1 MTRCR
6 WQRCVEIL
14 VVFLI
19 AFLPRAIYPISR
31 PTQWYTRSVMFIQSV
46 LDGDWGETAY
56 SEHPGVTTMWLSG
69 VALRLAGVA
78 PEQRPEGLYVDPDS
92 LTARESAIGVL
103 PLALVS
109 AALIELAYLLL
120 VRLFNRTVAFSAA
133 LLVALDPFFL
143 ANSKVMHVDGLLA
156 AFMCSSALAL
166 LLFVS
171 ERRWRWVVLAGV
183 LAGLALLTKSPALFL
198 WPFTALCLGVSTL
211 VAWAEHLRNPQ
222 SALRTPQS
230 AFRIPH
236 SALPTPHSAFR
247 IPHSAFH
254 VGGLWRLARRNV
266 LAGLAWL
273 GSLVLVYWTLFPAMW
288 VHPVETLKS
297 VYARALL
304 RVGWAHPNPIYFL
317 GRAFIGDPGP
327 TYYLYTWGYKVTSV
341 VAVFALVALLVAA
354 FGKGIPRHK
363 RMMVGLILAFA
374 FFFTIQMMLG
384 AKKMPR
390 YLLPAFPM
398 VDVLA
403 GVGLVWWA
411 ECIAYRLSQITNRKS
426 ANLHSSFSRTLIAA
440 GLLIQALL
448 VLPRH
453 PYYDTYFSELAG
465 GARAGIAAL
474 STQWQGEGLDLAA
487 RRLNALPEAGQQT
500 VGSHRAALFH
510 QYFVGQAVDVQ
521 VPADWYVLGIHN
533 VLKGGEEGEE
543 QAVDF
548 YRRRQAWDSVAFDG
562 IPYVWIYRA
571 ATGPD
576 HPVAFTFEHGIQ
588 LVGYDVA
595 PPPYHPGQTLRLQVY
610 WLAQQR
616 PAEDYTVF
624 VHLLDGAGQL
634 VAQQDNPPVR
644 GTRPTSTWEPGAVIV
659 DPYDLSIPDDAVPG
673 RMYSSAYTLMV
684 GLYRWPDLTRLPV
697 RNQEGTALPDDR
709 ALLAT
714 VNVERE
720 PRAPAA
726 VWVARGLACLVVLSA
741 VVGFRRQR
749 G

>member
-1 MTRCR
+1 
-6 WQRCVEIL
+6 
-14 VVFLI
+14 
-19 AFLPRAIYPISR
+19 
-31 PTQWYTRSVMFIQSV
+31 
-46 LDGDWGETAY
+46 
-56 SEHPGVTTMWLSG
+56 
-69 VALRLAGVA
+69 
-78 PEQRPEGLYVDPDS
+78 
-92 LTARESAIGVL
+92 
-103 PLALVS
+103 
-109 AALIELAYLLL
+109 
-120 VRLFNRTVAFSAA
+120 
-133 LLVALDPFFL
+133 
-143 ANSKVMHVDGLLA
+143 
-156 AFMCSSALAL
+156 
-166 LLFVS
+166 
-171 ERRWRWVVLAGV
+171 
-183 LAGLALLTKSPALFL
+183 
-198 WPFTALCLGVSTL
+198 
-211 VAWAEHLRNPQ
+211 
-222 SALRTPQS
+222 
-230 AFRIPH
+230 
-236 SALPTPHSAFR
+236 
-247 IPHSAFH
+247 
-254 VGGLWRLARRNV
+254 V

-273 GSLVLVYWTLFPAMW
+273 GSLILVYWTLFPAMW

-317 GRAFIGDPGP
+317 GRAFVGDPGP

-354 FGKGIPRHK
+354 FGKGIPRHR
-363 RMMVGLILAFA
+363 RMVVGLSLAFA

-411 ECIAYRLSQITNRKS
+411 ECIADRVSQITNRKS
-426 ANLHSSFSRTLIAA
+426 ANLQPLTCILHSPFSILHSSFSRTLIAA

-562 IPYVWIYRA
+562 IPYVWTYRA
-571 ATGPD
+571 AIGPD
-576 HPVAFTFEHGIQ
+576 HPVAFTFEQGIR

-595 PPPYHPGQTLRLQVY
+595 PPPYAPGQTLRLQLY

-659 DPYDLSIPDDAVPG
+659 DPYDLSIPGDVAPG
-673 RMYSSAYTLMV
+673 EVTLMV
-684 GLYRWPDLTRLPV
+684 GLYRWPDLTRLQV

-720 PRAPAA
+720 PRAPVA

-741 VVGFRRQR
+741 VVGLGRQR

>member
-14 VVFLI
+14 VVFLV

-31 PTQWYTRSVMFIQSV
+31 PVQWYTRSVMFIQSV

-78 PEQRPEGLYVDPDS
+78 PEQRPEGPYVDPDS

-166 LLFVS
+166 LVFVS
-171 ERRWRWVVLAGV
+171 ERRWRWVVLSGV

-198 WPFTALCLGVSTL
+198 WPYTALCLGVSTL
-211 VAWAEHLRNPQ
+211 VAWAEHI
-222 SALRTPQS
+222 RT
-230 AFRIPH
+230 PH
-236 SALPTPHSAFR
+236 SALRIPQSAIPNPHSAF
-247 IPHSAFH
+247 P
-254 VGGLWRLARRNV
+254 VVGLWRLARRNV

-273 GSLVLVYWTLFPAMW
+273 GALVLVYWTLFPAMW

-297 VYARALL
+297 VYTRALL

-374 FFFTIQMMLG
+374 FFFTIQMILG

-411 ECIAYRLSQITNRKS
+411 ECIADRVSQITNRKS
-426 ANLHSSFSRTLIAA
+426 ANLQPPTSNPQPPTSNFQPPTSNLQPPISRTLIAVW
-440 GLLIQALL
+440 LLLQAVL

-453 PYYDTYFSELAG
+453 PYYDTYFSELA
-465 GARAGIAAL
+465 
-474 STQWQGEGLDLAA
+474 
-487 RRLNALPEAGQQT
+487 
-500 VGSHRAALFH
+500 
-510 QYFVGQAVDVQ
+510 
-521 VPADWYVLGIHN
+521 
-533 VLKGGEEGEE
+533 
-543 QAVDF
+543 
-548 YRRRQAWDSVAFDG
+548 
-562 IPYVWIYRA
+562 
-571 ATGPD
+571 
-576 HPVAFTFEHGIQ
+576 
-588 LVGYDVA
+588 
-595 PPPYHPGQTLRLQVY
+595 
-610 WLAQQR
+610 
-616 PAEDYTVF
+616 
-624 VHLLDGAGQL
+624 
-634 VAQQDNPPVR
+634 
-644 GTRPTSTWEPGAVIV
+644 
-659 DPYDLSIPDDAVPG
+659 
-673 RMYSSAYTLMV
+673 
-684 GLYRWPDLTRLPV
+684 
-697 RNQEGTALPDDR
+697 
-709 ALLAT
+709 
-714 VNVERE
+714 
-720 PRAPAA
+720 
-726 VWVARGLACLVVLSA
+726 
-741 VVGFRRQR
+741 
-749 G
+749 

>member
-1 MTRCR
+1 
-6 WQRCVEIL
+6 VL
-14 VVFLI
+14 VVFLV

-31 PTQWYTRSVMFIQSV
+31 PVQWYTRSVMFIQSV
-46 LDGDWGETAY
+46 LDGAWGETAY
-56 SEHPGVTTMWLSG
+56 SEHPGMTTMWLSG
-69 VALRLAGVA
+69 AALRLAGVA

-103 PLALVS
+103 PLVLVS

-166 LLFVS
+166 LVFVG

-198 WPFTALCLGVSTL
+198 WPYTALCLGVSTL
-211 VAWAEHLRNPQ
+211 VAWTDPIRHSQ
-222 SALRTPQS
+222 SA
-230 AFRIPH
+230 IPN
-236 SALPTPHSAFR
+236 PHSAFR
-247 IPHSAFH
+247 

-273 GSLVLVYWTLFPAMW
+273 GSLVLVYCALFPAMW

-297 VYARALL
+297 VYTRALL

-317 GRAFIGDPGP
+317 GRALVGDPGP

-354 FGKGIPRHK
+354 FGKGIPRHR
-363 RMMVGLILAFA
+363 RMVVGLILAFA

-411 ECIAYRLSQITNRKS
+411 EYISYRVSQITNRKS
-426 ANLHSSFSRTLIAA
+426 ANLQPPTSNLQPPTSNLQPPTSNFQPPTSNLQSPISRTLIAA
-440 GLLIQALL
+440 GLLIQVLL

-576 HPVAFTFEHGIQ
+576 HPLAFAFEHGIQ

-595 PPPYHPGQTLRLQVY
+595 PPPYAPGQTLRLQLY

-624 VHLLDGAGQL
+624 VHLLDAAGQL

-659 DPYDLSIPDDAVPG
+659 DPYDLSIPGDAVPG
-673 RMYSSAYTLMV
+673 RMYSSAYTLVV
-684 GLYRWPDLTRLPV
+684 GLYRWPDLTRLQV

-714 VNVERE
+714 VDVERE
-720 PRAPAA
+720 PRAPAT